1 MLVGERM
8 TKPAITIRPE
18 TAMPEALA
26 LMRKEHIRRLP
37 VVDKNGK
44 LVGIVSEADLM
55 KASPSEAT
63 SLSIYEVTYLLSK
76 LTIDRIMTRKVI
88 TATEDTPLEEAARL
102 MADNGIGGLPVMRG
116 KDVVGIITE
125 TNLFRI
131 FLELFGA
138 RRAGVR
144 LTVSVPDKPGQLAG
158 LAKAISEVGGNIIAL
173 GSFLGETPGLG
184 LVTLK
189 VEGVKTGVLK
199 KAVEPFVEKI
209 VDIRLTSGV

>member
-18 TAMPEALA
+18 TVMPEALA

-88 TATEDTPLEEAARL
+88 TVTEDTPLEEAARI
-102 MADNGIGGLPVMRG
+102 MADHSIGGLPVMRG

-144 LTVSVPDKPGQLAG
+144 LTVSVPDQPGQLAK
-158 LAKAISEVGGNIIAL
+158 LAKAISEAGGNIIAL
-173 GSFLGETPGLG
+173 GSFLGETPGHG

-189 VEGVKTGVLK
+189 VEGVKTDVLK
-199 KAVEPFVEKI
+199 KVVKPFVEKV
-209 VDIRLTSGV
+209 VDIRQTSGV